1 MQKPK
6 KTLKL
11 VFKAN
16 NLSLT
21 KENVDNVL
29 YYMYG
34 IKDTNY
40 IYEYKI
46 HNPKKHVHKI
56 EVKIT
61 FNMSKEIMLGIDL

>member
-11 VFKAN
+11 KFKTN

-34 IKDTNY
+34 IKDTDY
-40 IYEYKI
+40 TYEYKI

-56 EVKIT
+56 EVEIT
-61 FNMSKEIMLGIDL
+61 FNMPKEITLGIDL